1 MKYLLNKYKE
11 RNTLKVVLIVTTI
24 AYVISL
30 ALVSFNYEKRI
41 DMLLEGM
48 YAIDKDNGVV
58 VKLEKSDYTNDDR
71 ISEYKSHMRLWFKS
85 FYQFD
90 QHTFLDNMEDAKN
103 YMSSENYEIEIDKYR
118 KDKILERISE
128 DDLILTVNITALNVI
143 ISERVPVGN
152 FSLVQSYRKGD
163 MIKERV
169 FEGEFKLM
177 DTEGRTD
184 ENSHAVSI
192 YDYVITRKEKLN

>member
-103 YMSSENYEIEIDKYR
+103 YISSEDYEIEIDKYR

-128 DDLILTVNITALNVI
+128 DDLILTVNITGLNVI
-143 ISERVPVGN
+143 ISEEITVGN
-152 FSLVQSYRKGD
+152 FSFVQSYRKGD
-163 MIKERV
+163 VIKERI